1 MISKS
6 LDGRGSLQFG
16 EKSGRFTLFFLSFG
30 SVWNY
35 REMMSNEMKIL
46 KLDRVQHTVIEIL
59 SRWIILQKI
68 NKPSF
73 LITIYASVAFLFF
86 SFFFF
91 RKDGVR
97 RPFFFFLSFF
107 GESSEIS
114 LDVEACNRQLI
125 SIDFNSEIK
134 QWNQLSY

>member
-1 MISKS
+1 MISKW

-16 EKSGRFTLFFLSFG
+16 EKSGRFILFFLSFG
-30 SVWNY
+30 SVWND
-35 REMMSNEMKIL
+35 REMICLMRLLKLHQEQHIVNKIL
-46 KLDRVQHTVIEIL
+46 SKWV
-59 SRWIILQKI
+59 ILQKI

-73 LITIYASVAFLFF
+73 FITIYASVAFLFF

-114 LDVEACNRQLI
+114 LDVEACKGQLI
-125 SIDFNSEIK
+125 SIDFNSEMK
-134 QWNQLSY
+134 Q